1 MATSTLDTPLL
12 TEIVT
17 RALAE
22 DLGSGDVTSE
32 ATVDPAQR
40 ARARI
45 TQKAPGVV
53 YGLDVAELTFAS
65 LDDDVRLTRL
75 GPEGVWR
82 ENGPVLEIEGSARAL
97 LAGERTALNFLQR
110 LSGVATL
117 THACVAQTSGTRA
130 EILDTRKTTPGLR
143 GLEKAAVVAGG
154 GTNHRV
160 GLFDAILIK
169 ENHAAMAG
177 GVGEAVRKAA
187 AHAPGLL
194 LEIET
199 ETLAEVQE
207 ALDAWAE
214 VRGAEIVPDTTVFRI
229 LLDNMAPPMLAQAVE
244 LVAGRAQLEASG
256 GFTLDAIREVAETG
270 VDFISVGALT
280 HSAPALD
287 LSLLLEPLS

>member
-1 MATSTLDTPLL
+1 MDSRLDET
-12 TEIVT
+12 VA

-32 ATVDPAQR
+32 ATVEPGRR

-45 TQKAPGVV
+45 TQKAPGVI
-53 YGLDVAELTFAS
+53 YGLEVAEAAFAR
-65 LDDDVRLTRL
+65 LDEDVILTRL

-82 ENGPVLEIEGSARAL
+82 EDGPVLEIEGSARAVL
-97 LAGERTALNFLQR
+97 GAERTALNFLQR

-117 THACVAQTSGTRA
+117 THRCVQAVGGTHAR
-130 EILDTRKTTPGLR
+130 ILDTRKTTPGLR
-143 GLEKAAVVAGG
+143 RLEKAAVAAGG

-160 GLFDAILIK
+160 GLYDAILIK

-177 GVGEAVRKAA
+177 GVGEAVRRAA

-194 LEIET
+194 LEVEAET
-199 ETLAEVQE
+199 RAEVEE
-207 ALDAWAE
+207 ALAAWAG
-214 VRGAEIVPDTTVFRI
+214 VRGAQIVPDTTVFRI
-229 LLDNMAPPMLAQAVE
+229 LLDNMAPPLLRESVR
-244 LVAGRAQLEASG
+244 LVAGRAELEASG
-256 GFTLDAIREVAETG
+256 GFSLDGIREVAETG

-287 LSLLLEPLS
+287 LSLLLEPLP